1 MTPRLRPLALAIAS
15 LVVLSAGSA
24 VPQAQYRPSLPVRIE
39 IRATPIPYF
48 EHRNPERIRFGAL
61 EFRGGLVLSSRYE
74 HFGGLSALHITFDG
88 KNFLSLSDKG
98 HWLRGR
104 LVYDGD
110 RVVDIAD
117 AEMAPILGPDGRPL
131 WERGW
136 YDTESIAAD
145 GGTLYVGIERV
156 NQIVRFDYSKD
167 GLLARGQ
174 PIPVPPGVRT
184 LPTTKGLEALAF
196 VPKGMPLA
204 GTLIA
209 VSEHGLD
216 ASSNLKSFL
225 IGGPSPGDFTVK
237 RNDDYDATDA
247 AITPTGELLL
257 LERRFSILRGGGMR
271 IRRIPLSAIKPGAL
285 VDGEIL
291 IEANFAYEIDNME
304 GIAVHRNA
312 AGETILTLI
321 SDDNFNPL
329 QRTILLRFALIGR

>member
-1 MTPRLRPLALAIAS
+1 MTLRLRPLAFAFAG
-15 LVVLSAGSA
+15 LVALSTGSA
-24 VPQAQYRPSLPVRIE
+24 VPQAQVRPSAPVRIE
-39 IRATPIPYF
+39 IRAVPIPNF

-61 EFRGGLVLSSRYE
+61 EFRGGLVLTSHYE
-74 HFGGLSALHITFDG
+74 HFGGLSALHVAPDG
-88 KNFLSLSDKG
+88 EHFLSLSDKG

-104 LVYDGD
+104 FVYDGD
-110 RVVDIAD
+110 RLAGIAD

-131 WERGW
+131 RERGW

-156 NQIVRFDYSKD
+156 NQIVRFDYGKD

-209 VSEHGLD
+209 ISEHGLD
-216 ASSNLKSFL
+216 AFGNLKSFL

-237 RNDDYDATDA
+237 RSDDYDATDA
-247 AITPTGELLL
+247 AITPAGELLL
-257 LERRFSILRGGGMR
+257 LERRFSMLRGGGLR
-271 IRRIPLSAIKPGAL
+271 IRSIPLTLLKPGAL

-291 IEANFAYEIDNME
+291 IDADFAYEIDNME